1 MSSPA
6 FVAPAGKKAE
16 ATRLSE
22 ITPYQWKS
30 GIAAWLGWLFDGL
43 ELHIYTLIAGPLMLT
58 LMSATSATPEVNEK
72 KAYIQAAFLI
82 GWALGGAFFG
92 RLGDRLGRSRTL
104 ALTVLT
110 YALCTGLCAFA
121 QTWWQLMIF
130 RFISALGIG
139 GEWAVGASLLSET
152 WPKAW
157 RPWVAAVL
165 QTGVNVGILFAAA
178 VVGLMMPWIQHLFV
192 PGEQASSL
200 HGIVMAMKGVF
211 PRLSAE
217 HLVFLLG
224 IFPAFFVFWIR
235 RKVPETEAWQKAEAA
250 AVVKPGVAD
259 LFRGEVARTTWVT
272 MIACAL
278 GLSVWW
284 LFQFWHPQHLRK
296 LLETDGHT
304 AKERITPLITAAF
317 FTVIAVS
324 VVGNFFA
331 AWLARK
337 LGNPRA
343 IVVCYAGLGLAMV
356 GAFIMPRDFAALAWF
371 WCPAVGFFSGV
382 FGLFTMY
389 LPPLFPTLLRT
400 TGAGFCYNIGR
411 TAAAGATIVFGLVA
425 PVQDLRGALLWS
437 SVIAFI
443 GAISAFWLPLYSS
456 FETEET

>member
-1 MSSPA
+1 MSLPTSVP
-6 FVAPAGKKAE
+6 VRD

-58 LMSATSATPEVNEK
+58 LMAVQSVTPAVNEK

-157 RPWVAAVL
+157 RPWLAAVL

-178 VVGLMMPWIQHLFV
+178 VVGLMMPWVQHLFV
-192 PGEQASSL
+192 PGEQASALHSL
-200 HGIVMAMKGVF
+200 VMWAKGIF
-211 PRLSAE
+211 PKLSPE

-224 IFPAFFVFWIR
+224 VFPALFVFWIR
-235 RKVPETEAWQKAEAA
+235 RKVPETEAWQKAEATA
-250 AVVKPGVAD
+250 GVKPGVAD
-259 LFRGEVARTTWVT
+259 LFRGEVARTTWIT
-272 MIACAL
+272 MIVCAL

-296 LLETDGHT
+296 ILETDGHT

-324 VVGNFFA
+324 VAGNFFA
-331 AWLARK
+331 AWLAQK

-343 IVVCYAGLGLAMV
+343 ILICFIGLGGAMA
-356 GAFIMPRDFAALAWF
+356 GAFIVPRGFPELAWF
-371 WCPAVGFFSGV
+371 WCPLVGFFSGV

-389 LPPLFPTLLRT
+389 LPPLFPVLLRT
-400 TGAGFCYNIGR
+400 TGSGFCYNIGR
-411 TAAAGATIVFGLVA
+411 IAAAVATIVFGLVA
-425 PVQDLRGALLWS
+425 PVQDLREALLWS
-437 SVIAFI
+437 SVIGLLA
-443 GAISAFWLPLYSS
+443 AISAIWLPLRSIY
-456 FETEET
+456 ETES